1 MAEKKKIRL
10 RVITPQEIKF
20 DEEIEMVIFR
30 CTTGY
35 LGVLPGHERRSAVLD
50 FGVMRILGGEVN
62 ERWLAVFGGMAEI
75 SNDVVTVVSGAAEW
89 PEDVDAAM
97 SKAERERLEQ
107 RIKEHADDIEIQ
119 RDQALIW
126 RELVRIELS
135 QYPICKDNKL

>member
-20 DEEIEMVIFR
+20 DEEIDMVIFR

-50 FGVMRILGGEVN
+50 FGVMRIISGDAS
-62 ERWLAVFGGMAEI
+62 ERWLAVFGGIAEI
-75 SNDVVTVVSGAAEW
+75 SNDVVTVVSSAAEW
-89 PEDVDAAM
+89 PEDVDLETA
-97 SKAERERLEQ
+97 KAERERLERQ
-107 RIKEHADDIEIQ
+107 IQEHEDDIEIQ

-126 RELVRIELS
+126 RELVRVELTK
-135 QYPICKDNKL
+135 YPFLK